1 MACLMLE
8 RLIYMTLDGTLSV
21 LLLLLL
27 LYSWAMRH
35 FRCVRI
41 PIFTVQ
47 SDI

>member
-8 RLIYMTLDGTLSV
+8 RLIYMTLDGTLAV
-21 LLLLLL
+21 LLLL

>member
-8 RLIYMTLDGTLSV
+8 RLIYMTLDGTLAV
-21 LLLLLL
+21 LLLLL
-27 LYSWAMRH
+27 LYSCAMRH

>member
-8 RLIYMTLDGTLSV
+8 RLIYMTLDGTLAV
-21 LLLLLL
+21 LLLLL